1 MDKNL
6 KDMTYSEL
14 LGYRLRIIF
23 IINNSYQLGKF
34 INNGI
39 SLTNFLSVKDY
50 DLLQEV
56 NEEIFKREKQTNFKE
71 ETLYKELNLL
81 ENKLIELELE
91 TSFVDKQRQ
100 KIKNLPHKLLIE
112 EINEKFNF
120 DINKNKMFYQGEENG
135 KNYFSNKN
143 DMVLNVFCENNKPY
157 MIQLERV

>member
-56 NEEIFKREKQTNFKE
+56 NEEIFKREDETNFKE
-71 ETLYKELNLL
+71 TTLLNELNRLSNDL
-81 ENKLIELELE
+81 TGLGVE
-91 TSFVDKQRQ
+91 TSFVEKQRI
-100 KIKNLPHKLLIE
+100 KIINREQKLLIE
-112 EINEKFNF
+112 EIKETFNF
-120 DINKNKMFYQGEENG
+120 DIIENKMFYQGEENG
-135 KNYFSNKN
+135 KIYFSNKN
-143 DMVLNVFCENNKPY
+143 DMILNVYCVNFKPY
-157 MIQLERV
+157 KIQLERV